1 MTLGIFLFFLMIACP
16 LGAASLSVNEVFVR
30 LQGTIQDGEG
40 YDDLVADL
48 KDLENAELSA
58 LLKELDHTWKPLRT
72 RYTRA
77 HQEFV
82 DRALKGEGRQ
92 QAKADIRRYRS
103 EFMEV
108 YQLGEGP
115 MKPLLKSKSMP
126 ALTELRK
133 LIMPTPAEVLGAAP
147 LALEKQRE
155 MVLVLARFRDA
166 VVETAVLPDEEKA
179 EASLLQHEKD
189 VIASMSGLPRDGLR
203 IIAEND
209 KIAAKAEIPDDE
221 RAGIRELN
229 EWRLLLGLNALM
241 IDPKLCLASRGH
253 SEDMHT
259 HRFFAHESPL
269 AGKRTPWDRAAQAGT
284 KASGENIYMGSTEPS
299 SANKGWFYSPGH
311 HKNMF
316 KPGHTRIGLGR
327 HQTHWTQM
335 FG

>member
-1 MTLGIFLFFLMIACP
+1 MTLRILLFFLMIASP
-16 LGAASLSVNEVFVR
+16 LGAASLNVNEVFVR
-30 LQGTIQDGEG
+30 LQATIEGGEG

-48 KDLENAELSA
+48 KTLENSELSA
-58 LLKELDHTWKPLRT
+58 LLKEFDLTWKPLRT
-72 RYTRA
+72 RYVRD

-82 DRALKGEGRQ
+82 GKALKGEGRQ

-103 EFMEV
+103 EFMAI
-108 YQLGEGP
+108 YQMGEGA

-126 ALTELRK
+126 AVNELRK
-133 LIMPTPAEVLGAAP
+133 LIMPTPDEVLGGAP
-147 LALEKQRE
+147 LALETQRK

-179 EASLLQHEKD
+179 EASLLQNEKE

-203 IIAEND
+203 IMEEND
-209 KIAAKAEIPDDE
+209 KIAAKAEIPAAE

-229 EWRLLLGLNALM
+229 EWRLLLGLNALV
-241 IDPKLCLASRGH
+241 IDPKLCQASREH

-269 AGKRTPWDRAAQAGT
+269 AGKRTPWDRAAKAGT
-284 KASGENIYMGSTEPS
+284 KASGENIYMGSSEPS